1 MEIDLVLYRGPKYKE
16 RYKLSS
22 QLIDLRRLKK
32 HRQSKQFNQM
42 RLQNMFLNQNI
53 KRINDLKLQ
62 KERIEQSVLEDDEE
76 R

>member
-1 MEIDLVLYRGPKYKE
+1 MYRGPKYKE

-22 QLIDLRRLKK
+22 QLIDLRRLKRK
-32 HRQSKQFNQM
+32 KQTKQFNQM
-42 RLQNMFLNQNI
+42 RLQNMFLNQNL

-62 KERIEQSVLEDDEE
+62 KARIEQSVLEDDEE